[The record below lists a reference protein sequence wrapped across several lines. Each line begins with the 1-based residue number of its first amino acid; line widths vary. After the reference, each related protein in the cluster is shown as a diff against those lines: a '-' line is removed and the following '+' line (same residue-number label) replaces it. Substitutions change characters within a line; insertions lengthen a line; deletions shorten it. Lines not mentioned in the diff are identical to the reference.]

1 MKIYFAGSIRAG
13 RADRALYLSI
23 IAHLQKYGHVL
34 TEHVGDQSITS
45 SGDQGPEEQIFKRDL
60 SWLMEADFI
69 IAEVTTP
76 SLGVGYEL
84 GKAEAEGKKVLCL
97 FRPNENKKLS
107 AMIAGNKSFLI
118 KKYTTLP
125 EALKIIDDFFKSQ

>member
-13 RADRALYLSI
+13 RADRELYLSI

-45 SGDQGPEEQIFKRDL
+45 SGDQGPEEQIYQRDL
-60 SWLMEADFI
+60 SWLMSSDVI

-84 GKAEAEGKKVLCL
+84 GKAEAAGKKVLCL

-107 AMIAGNKSFLI
+107 AMIAGNKSVVI
-118 KKYTTLP
+118 KTYMTLP